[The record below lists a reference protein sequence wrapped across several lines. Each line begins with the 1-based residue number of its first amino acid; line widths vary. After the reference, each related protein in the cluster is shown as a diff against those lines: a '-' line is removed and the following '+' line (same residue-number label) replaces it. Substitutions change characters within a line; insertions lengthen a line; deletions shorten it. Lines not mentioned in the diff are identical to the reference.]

1 MMAYHRHN
9 SGNYIATLHALLN
22 PHDCPDWASK
32 LQDFSQDFWT
42 DLDKNPA
49 AATPYVQDFTRLL
62 RQPDSLPL
70 VQLVLPELRGTSVP
84 EAINETKQRILADIM
99 DLREEISRVES
110 TQQADFDDILYQE
123 EKQIF
128 EEAEIYRAELLL
140 FSSGSLTDS
149 KKDEL
154 LQWWGNRPAPEVGA
168 VRGSSS
174 TKDAQRIGQSDR
186 TVLRSRANEA

>member
-1 MMAYHRHN
+1 
-9 SGNYIATLHALLN
+9 
-22 PHDCPDWASK
+22 
-32 LQDFSQDFWT
+32 DFWT

-70 VQLVLPELRGTSVP
+70 VQLVLPELRGTCVP

-110 TQQADFDDILYQE
+110 TQQADFDDVFYQE